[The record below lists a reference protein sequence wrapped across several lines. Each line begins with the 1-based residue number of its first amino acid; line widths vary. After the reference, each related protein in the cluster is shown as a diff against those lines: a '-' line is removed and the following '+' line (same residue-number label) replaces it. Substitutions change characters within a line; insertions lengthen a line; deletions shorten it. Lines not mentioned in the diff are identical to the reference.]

1 MANTKSSNAYQYD
14 AFISYSSEDKAFA
27 EKLEKVLENY
37 RPPKD
42 LNLPQRHLNIFRY
55 EADMTGTEYYESIR
69 EYLSNSAKVIVVC
82 SPGARKSRY
91 VNEELQYFAECND
104 PKNII
109 PIIVAGIPNN
119 EAADDQEEEKA
130 FPQALCEVLE
140 MPLAISYA
148 GINLKKEKLNK
159 GIFES
164 SWYTLLAN
172 IFEISREEI
181 EQRDRRR
188 QLQRRRVLSA
198 VVISVITALS
208 ILTAVAIWQW
218 GEAK

>member
-27 EKLEKVLENY
+27 ERLEKVLENY

-42 LNLPQRHLNIFRY
+42 LNLPQRNLNVFRY
-55 EADMTGTEYYESIR
+55 ETDMTGTEYYQSIQ
-69 EYLSNSAKVIVVC
+69 EHLSNSAKVIAVC

-91 VNEELQYFAECND
+91 VNEEIQYFAESND

-109 PIIVAGIPNN
+109 PIIVAGIANN

-130 FPQALCEVLE
+130 FPEALCQVLE

-148 GINLKKEKLNK
+148 GIDFKREKLNK
-159 GIFES
+159 GIFEG

-172 IFEISREEI
+172 IFEISRDKI
-181 EQRDRRR
+181 EQRDKKR
-188 QLQRRRVLSA
+188 QL
-198 VVISVITALS
+198 
-208 ILTAVAIWQW
+208 
-218 GEAK
+218 